1 LRNSYDFFI
10 HFLETESKSALIS
23 IRRLIENCHFRTLF
37 NEDNFTKLIKELG
50 HESHKKWDKTLLFSE
65 QLEKVFFPGDS
76 ENKAK
81 LENENCSALFRSIF
95 ERVLRDGNYDSALA
109 YAKER
114 LVKGGTNEDTR
125 PWVVLVTGVNGIR
138 KTTTVY
144 QNWYA
149 TLLSEALTYP
159 NGSKQIDNLD
169 ALPLGSNSF
178 FRQLDHMIAV
188 LANEQFALLYSI
200 EQTAPHENRKAVD
213 AYSKFKDAVFARYRT
228 LSEMVG
234 IIFVRDCIRSK
245 MNIMIETSG
254 RDASMFNYVNSLFD
268 DDSLYRKLVLR
279 FTIND
284 IRHAERSVDRRMQEE
299 MKRGIEILHD
309 LQEDREEV
317 KFRKII
323 DVNAGGPYGSTVLQG
338 VQAEADNVW
347 GEMCTNS
354 VIDGWYKASFQISGS
369 EDGPWTATAVLPDG
383 SLGSTFEFPLRK

>member
-1 LRNSYDFFI
+1 MHGFV
-10 HFLETESKSALIS
+10 ETESTAALIS
-23 IRRLIENCHFRTLF
+23 IRRLIENYPFRTLF
-37 NEDNFTKLIKELG
+37 NEDNFTKLIKELA
-50 HESHKKWDKTLLFSE
+50 HESHKKWDKTLLFSKR
-65 QLEKVFFPGDS
+65 LEKVFFPGDS
-76 ENKAK
+76 SNTAK
-81 LENENCSALFRSIF
+81 LEDEEFSALFRSVF
-95 ERVLRDGNYDSALA
+95 ERVLRDGNYNSALA

-114 LVKGGTNEDTR
+114 RMKVGTYCDTR

-138 KTTTVY
+138 KTTTIY

-149 TLLSEALTYP
+149 TLLSEALTHP
-159 NGSKQIDNLD
+159 NGSKHTYDLG
-169 ALPLGSNSF
+169 ALPVGSNSF

-200 EQTAPHENRKAVD
+200 EQTSSHENRKAVD
-213 AYSKFKDAVFARYRT
+213 AYSRFKDAVFARYRT

-234 IIFVRDCIRSK
+234 IIFVRECMRSK

-254 RDASMFNYVNSLFD
+254 RDASMFNYINSLFD

-284 IRHAERSVDRRMQEE
+284 IRYAERSVDRRMQEE
-299 MKRGIEILHD
+299 MKKGMEILHD
-309 LQEDREEV
+309 PVEDREEV

-338 VQAEADNVW
+338 VQAEANNVW

-369 EDGPWTATAVLPDG
+369 DAGPWTATAVLPDG
-383 SLGSTFEFPLRK
+383 SLGSTFEFPIKN